1 MLLTTIAV
9 VAILLWPER
18 WPRHHPVRDRDE
30 QQLSAAIHSEL
41 AAGASLRHAIG
52 AACSL
57 RPELGTARI
66 LALAGA
72 PIGSVAAALG
82 AGERLG
88 AAITVAAAS
97 GGSAGAVFQRLADRA
112 AADADLAREQRVLTT
127 QARMSAGIVAGMPVL
142 WMMLGGVGR
151 IASLFTAEAG
161 AVAVAGIAM
170 EVVGVGLVWR
180 MATA

>member
-1 MLLTTIAV
+1 M
-9 VAILLWPER
+9 
-18 WPRHHPVRDRDE
+18 
-30 QQLSAAIHSEL
+30 
-41 AAGASLRHAIG
+41 
-52 AACSL
+52 
-57 RPELGTARI
+57 
-66 LALAGA
+66 
-72 PIGSVAAALG
+72 AAALG